1 MECTEVLNHRQ
12 QDLAALTQEHAILA
26 QSERQLRT
34 ERSRVQAELALYR
47 ERVREMDDERRRVF
61 KAVQTRGALADA
73 AFQRCLNDS
82 EGGSSGASAGPG
94 TGSGS
99 GSGMFQGTGLLAG
112 PAGAAYVRSEDLHSG
127 SEQLEAALSE
137 LQDELLHHQPSLLP
151 MLRRVGEELH
161 EDRVKFLT
169 VQARLLTVIESV
181 QGQGR
186 AQARPAQDQGP
197 RLNAGVGLG
206 PATNVFSSAG
216 TGGGTGAV
224 TGVGPNAGLLLAGV
238 TGMVDPGPGSWPQ
251 RRKRETYRKP
261 VVMEEPKNFVF

>member
-12 QDLAALTQEHAILA
+12 QDLAALKQEHAILA

-82 EGGSSGASAGPG
+82 EGSIGVSADPG
-94 TGSGS
+94 TASGSGS

-112 PAGAAYVRSEDLHSG
+112 PAGGAYLRSEDLHSG
-127 SEQLEAALSE
+127 SEQLEAALAE

-169 VQARLLTVIESV
+169 VQARLLTIIESV

-186 AQARPAQDQGP
+186 AQARAQHQGP

-206 PATNVFSSAG
+206 PATNVFSAAG
-216 TGGGTGAV
+216 TGAGAGVVTGA
-224 TGVGPNAGLLLAGV
+224 GPNAGLLAGV
-238 TGMVDPGPGSWPQ
+238 TGMVDPGPGSWPS
-251 RRKRETYRKP
+251 RRKRETFRKS
-261 VVMEEPKNFVF
+261 VVMEEPKKFVF